1 MRTIGDPFLIL
12 DSVDSTNIHA
22 MALAHA
28 RLAGHGAAFFAR
40 HHTAGKGQRGRQWR
54 SEPGENII
62 LSVILQPE
70 TLSPADPFPLH
81 AITALAC
88 YDLFN
93 KYAGDETAIKWPN
106 DIYWRDRKA
115 GGILIESSLTGNRYQ
130 HVVVG
135 MGMNINQTSFP
146 SEVTTPVSLR
156 QVTGKLHPV
165 EDLTREL
172 CGTLQDRYQQ
182 WTEGDE
188 GAMFET
194 YNRLLFARDRTV
206 ELTYHG
212 LTRRVRILGVDR
224 QGHLLVHSDRD
235 EVLSFGEV
243 EWIPGSLR

>member
-40 HHTAGKGQRGRQWR
+40 HQTDGKGQRGRQWR
-54 SEPGENII
+54 SAPGENII

-130 HVVVG
+130 HVVAG
-135 MGMNINQTSFP
+135 MGMNINQASFP
-146 SEVTTPVSLR
+146 ADLSHPVSLR
-156 QVTGKLHPV
+156 QITGRKHPV
-165 EDLTREL
+165 EDLAREL
-172 CGTLQDRYQQ
+172 CGQLEARYQQ
-182 WTEGDE
+182 WMRGEE
-188 GAMFET
+188 EPMMAE
-194 YNRLLFARDRTV
+194 YNGLLFALDRTV
-206 ELTYHG
+206 ELRYQG
-212 LTRRVRILGVDR
+212 KVRRVRIRGVDR
-224 QGHLLVHSDRD
+224 QGRLLVHSDRD
-235 EVLSFGEV
+235 EALVFGGV
-243 EWIPGSLR
+243 DWIPGTLA